1 MIYICIFICI
11 ELFLSIVV
19 SFSSSVLRH
28 NVLVLACCLPQFC
41 VYELK
46 SASYITLLFAIS
58 VELC

>member
-28 NVLVLACCLPQFC
+28 NVLVLAVFHGF
-41 VYELK
+41 V
-46 SASYITLLFAIS
+46 FMN
-58 VELC
+58 